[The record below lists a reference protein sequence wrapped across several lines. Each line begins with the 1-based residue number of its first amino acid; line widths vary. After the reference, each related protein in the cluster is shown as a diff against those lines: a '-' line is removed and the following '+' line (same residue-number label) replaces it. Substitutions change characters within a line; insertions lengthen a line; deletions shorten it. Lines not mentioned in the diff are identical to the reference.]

1 MIVLA
6 IVAGPGRPSVFV
18 AVRPPYLRCN
28 FSRRFWENGLSLFRG
43 KERRRSTTM
52 MNSTRVVVKLR
63 INLAGEHEMQSMER
77 GLSLYGDAN
86 FGPGSRA
93 LHIRLADLIS
103 VAGTPN
109 DERIRRFQVALLSYI
124 GQKVRH
130 SFAISHI
137 DLNLVWK
144 TVNY

>member
-1 MIVLA
+1 
-6 IVAGPGRPSVFV
+6 
-18 AVRPPYLRCN
+18 
-28 FSRRFWENGLSLFRG
+28 
-43 KERRRSTTM
+43 
-52 MNSTRVVVKLR
+52 MNATRVVVKLR
-63 INLAGEHEMQSMER
+63 INLAGEYEGMQSMER

-124 GQKVRH
+124 GQKVSH

>member
-52 MNSTRVVVKLR
+52 MNSTRVAVKLR

-137 DLNLVWK
+137 DLNLV
-144 TVNY
+144 